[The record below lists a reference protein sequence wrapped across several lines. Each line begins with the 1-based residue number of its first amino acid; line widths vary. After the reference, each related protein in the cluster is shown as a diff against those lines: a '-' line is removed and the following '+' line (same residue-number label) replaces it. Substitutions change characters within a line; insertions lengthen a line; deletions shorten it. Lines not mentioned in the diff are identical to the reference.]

1 LAAANLRFN
10 PSRRTARRWKPKVL
24 SKSGGTSRTIAAA
37 APDGC
42 DSLDD
47 LEPHRVLSNILHLS
61 GWRPISAQSTYFNS
75 KVRLF
80 DARSS
85 RMIGN
90 VEREALVACDGGAVR
105 RILVAA
111 EGKTRMTRHRDAN
124 PRLKMICRRNVKCG
138 TGRVRHWPA
147 G

>member
-1 LAAANLRFN
+1 
-10 PSRRTARRWKPKVL
+10 
-24 SKSGGTSRTIAAA
+24 
-37 APDGC
+37 
-42 DSLDD
+42 
-47 LEPHRVLSNILHLS
+47 
-61 GWRPISAQSTYFNS
+61 
-75 KVRLF
+75 
-80 DARSS
+80 
-85 RMIGN
+85 MIGN